1 MKLRIVVKNKVVLF
15 SLACAMALS
24 ADTIKSIEY
33 KDVNKLS
40 PEILNET
47 LSMKVGE
54 ELNKDKLNDAV
65 LKFYKY
71 GYFDDITVSSE
82 NGILKFIFKE
92 KPSISSVDII
102 NCKKHVFTNRIVKN
116 DEKYI
121 NNISIGKAVR
131 ASCSFPGLFAPCE
144 FENYKF
150 VDGGILDNVPV
161 EELEKL

>member
-15 SLACAMALS
+15 SLACAAALS

-47 LSMKVGE
+47 LSMKVGQ

-71 GYFDDITVSSE
+71 GYFDDITVLNE
-82 NGILKFIFKE
+82 NGSLKFIFKE
-92 KPSISSVDII
+92 KPSISNVDI
-102 NCKKHVFTNRIVKN
+102 KGYKSRPEDLDIVRSAMNLKRFYVYWKRVK
-116 DEKYI
+116 EAK
-121 NNISIGKAVR
+121 
-131 ASCSFPGLFAPCE
+131 
-144 FENYKF
+144 ENF
-150 VDGGILDNVPV
+150 LVC
-161 EELEKL
+161 